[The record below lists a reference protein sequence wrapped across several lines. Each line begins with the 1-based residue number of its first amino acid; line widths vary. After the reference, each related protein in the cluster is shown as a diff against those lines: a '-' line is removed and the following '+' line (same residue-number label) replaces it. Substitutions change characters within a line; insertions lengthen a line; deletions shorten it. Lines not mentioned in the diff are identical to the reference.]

1 MIIKMYKYEL
11 ISIWGSEKCN
21 WSSYA
26 YYSVGD
32 IMSLSGRKY
41 KVVKI
46 L

>member
-1 MIIKMYKYEL
+1 MALKMYKYEL
-11 ISIWGSEKCN
+11 VSINGIEKCN
-21 WSSYA
+21 WSSWY
-26 YYSVGD
+26 YYSVGE